1 VGIINTGFNR
11 LLLIACAVSSILSF
25 PIQAA
30 DNGVIGL
37 KRDVQPGAV
46 GRPALQKDPYPTTVN
61 ANPSARVIQMTNNTE
76 LSDGDFAG
84 VSSGSTIS
92 RTIMQDGSGMTGLNV
107 VTNPNGMPGM
117 SAGHGGG
124 SGNAISGTIN
134 RSISAGLSPLS
145 NISTGK

>member
-1 VGIINTGFNR
+1 MPN
-11 LLLIACAVSSILSF
+11 
-25 PIQAA
+25 
-30 DNGVIGL
+30 
-37 KRDVQPGAV
+37 
-46 GRPALQKDPYPTTVN
+46 
-61 ANPSARVIQMTNNTE
+61 
-76 LSDGDFAG
+76 
-84 VSSGSTIS
+84 
-92 RTIMQDGSGMTGLNV
+92 GSGMAGLNV